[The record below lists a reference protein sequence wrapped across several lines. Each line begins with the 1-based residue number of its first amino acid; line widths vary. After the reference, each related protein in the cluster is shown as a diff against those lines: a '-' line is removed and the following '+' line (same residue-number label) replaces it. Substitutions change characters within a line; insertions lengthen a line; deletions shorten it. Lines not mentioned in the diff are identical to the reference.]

1 MDLHRDGEGWACA
14 QREETTRECDGVGGS
29 VVGRPVVVERKVSVR
44 WRKGEGMCGRE
55 SGLR

>member
-29 VVGRPVVVERKVSVR
+29 VVGRPVVGRKVSVR
-44 WRKGEGMCGRE
+44 WRRGEGMCGRE